1 MYLLEYQAKKLF
13 HQVGIPIL
21 PSQPIVNLSE
31 IKHLHI
37 PYPVVLKSQVR
48 SGGRGQAGGIR
59 FVENTID
66 AIVAAQ
72 AIFNL
77 AILGEYPEVILAE
90 ARYDTKSEFFL
101 SVLLDYK
108 LQRPVLLGSPKGG
121 IDVETLL
128 EHMEKVVVNSDF
140 SPFYARRLAVKMGL
154 KGELIQTVSSIFEKM
169 YQIFREKD
177 LDLIEINPLAVSLT
191 GEVMALD
198 GKIAVNDAAL
208 SRHRDLVEL
217 LTSSKPETSSMIFEP
232 IIPKPLTLPKVGV
245 IKATAGKGNI
255 GIISNGWGLT
265 LTSWELLVHKQV
277 NPASGWMLSEQEG
290 LISLVDQLTTA
301 LEQAIQSTHIKVLLI
316 NILGSLETSGAI
328 AKGIADYFQPYL
340 KRERDF
346 HEDLF
351 PRASRTSFFEH
362 QQDSQPQNRL
372 SRVTKLPSLV
382 VRLLGGDL
390 DSIKASLSGLDI
402 NLTEDLGQAITTT
415 VSLAKAQKNRVTSPQ
430 SRSN

>member
-1 MYLLEYQAKKLF
+1 MDLLEYQAKELF
-13 HQVGIPIL
+13 HRVGIPIL

-48 SGGRGQAGGIR
+48 SGGRGKAGGIR

-72 AIFNL
+72 AIFSL

-128 EHMEKVVVNSDF
+128 EHMEKVVVDSDF

-154 KGELIQTVSSIFEKM
+154 QGELIQTVSSILEKM
-169 YQIFREKD
+169 YQIFWEKD
-177 LDLIEINPLAVSLT
+177 LDSIEINPLAVSPT

-198 GKIAVNDAAL
+198 GKIAVNDSAL

-217 LTSSKPETSSMIFEP
+217 LTSSKLETSSIVFEP
-232 IIPKPLTLPKVGV
+232 VIPQPLNLPQVCV
-245 IKATAGKGNI
+245 IKATPGEGNI

-265 LTSWELLVHKQV
+265 ITSWELLVHEQG
-277 NPASGWMLSEQEG
+277 NPACGWMLNEQEG
-290 LISLVDQLTTA
+290 LISFAEQLTIA
-301 LEQAIQSTHIKVLLI
+301 LEQAIKSTHIKVLLI
-316 NILGSLETSGAI
+316 NILGSPETSEVI

-340 KRERDF
+340 KREIKFFR
-346 HEDLF
+346 EDLF
-351 PRASRTSFFEH
+351 PRPTRANSLEH
-362 QQDSQPQNRL
+362 QQDGQLQNHLSQ
-372 SRVTKLPSLV
+372 VTKLPSLV

-390 DSIKASLSGLDI
+390 DPIKESLSGLEI

-415 VSLAKAQKNRVTSPQ
+415 VSLAKAPKK
-430 SRSN
+430 

>member
-1 MYLLEYQAKKLF
+1 MDLLEYQAKKLF
-13 HQVGIPIL
+13 HRVGIPIL

-48 SGGRGQAGGIR
+48 SGGRGKAGGIR

-128 EHMEKVVVNSDF
+128 EHMEKVVVDSDF

-154 KGELIQTVSSIFEKM
+154 QGKLIQTVSFILEKM

-177 LDLIEINPLAVSLT
+177 LDLIEINPLAVSPT

-208 SRHRDLVEL
+208 SRHQDLVEL
-217 LTSSKPETSSMIFEP
+217 LTSSKPESSSMIFEP
-232 IIPKPLTLPKVGV
+232 FIPKPLTLPQVCV
-245 IKATAGKGNI
+245 IKATSGEGNI

-277 NPASGWMLSEQEG
+277 NPVCGWMLSEQEG
-290 LISLVDQLTTA
+290 LISLIDQLTTA
-301 LEQAIQSTHIKVLLI
+301 LEQAIKSTHIKVLLI
-316 NILGSLETSGAI
+316 NILGSLKTSGVI
-328 AKGIADYFQPYL
+328 AKGIADHFQPYL
-340 KRERDF
+340 ERKTDF
-346 HEDLF
+346 RQDLF
-351 PRASRTSFFEH
+351 PIATKTNFLDH
-362 QQDSQPQNRL
+362 QQDYKPQNHL
-372 SRVTKLPSLV
+372 SQVKKLPSLV

-390 DSIKASLSGLDI
+390 DSIQESLSGLDI

-415 VSLAKAQKNRVTSPQ
+415 VSLAKAQKK
-430 SRSN
+430 

>member
-1 MYLLEYQAKKLF
+1 MDLLEYQAKKLF

-48 SGGRGQAGGIR
+48 SGGRGKAGGIR

-72 AIFNL
+72 AIFSL

-128 EHMEKVVVNSDF
+128 EHMEKVVVDSDF

-154 KGELIQTVSSIFEKM
+154 QGELIQTVSSILEKM

-177 LDLIEINPLAVSLT
+177 LDLIEINPLAVSPT

-217 LTSSKPETSSMIFEP
+217 LTSSKLETSSIVFNP
-232 IIPKPLTLPKVGV
+232 VIPKPLTLPQVCV
-245 IKATAGKGNI
+245 IKATSGEGNI

-265 LTSWELLVHKQV
+265 LTSWELLVHEQG
-277 NPASGWMLSEQEG
+277 NPACGWMLSEQEG
-290 LISLVDQLTTA
+290 LISLIEQLTTA
-301 LEQAIQSTHIKVLLI
+301 LEQAIKSTHIKVLLI
-316 NILGSLETSGAI
+316 NILGNIETSGVI

-340 KRERDF
+340 KRETDF
-346 HEDLF
+346 REDPF
-351 PRASRTSFFEH
+351 PRPTRTNSLDH
-362 QQDSQPQNRL
+362 QQDGQPQNRL
-372 SRVTKLPSLV
+372 SQVTKLPSLV
-382 VRLLGGDL
+382 VRLLGDDF
-390 DSIKASLSGLDI
+390 DSIKESLSGLDI
-402 NLTEDLGQAITTT
+402 NSTEDLGQAITTT
-415 VSLAKAQKNRVTSPQ
+415 VSLAKAQKK
-430 SRSN
+430 

>member
-1 MYLLEYQAKKLF
+1 MDLLEYQAKKLF
-13 HQVGIPIL
+13 HRVGIPIL

-48 SGGRGQAGGIR
+48 SGGRGKAGGIR

-72 AIFNL
+72 AIFSL

-128 EHMEKVVVNSDF
+128 EHMEKVVVDSDF

-154 KGELIQTVSSIFEKM
+154 QGKLIQTVSSILEKM

-177 LDLIEINPLAVSLT
+177 LDLIEINPLAVSPT

-208 SRHRDLVEL
+208 SRHQDLVEL
-217 LTSSKPETSSMIFEP
+217 LTSSKPESSSIVFEP
-232 IIPKPLTLPKVGV
+232 FILKPLTLPQVCV
-245 IKATAGKGNI
+245 IKATSGEGNI

-265 LTSWELLVHKQV
+265 LTSWELLVHEQV
-277 NPASGWMLSEQEG
+277 NPVCGWMLSEQEG
-290 LISLVDQLTTA
+290 LISLIDQLTTA
-301 LEQAIQSTHIKVLLI
+301 LEQAIKSTQIKVLLI
-316 NILGSLETSGAI
+316 NILGSLKTSGVI

-340 KRERDF
+340 ERKTDF
-346 HEDLF
+346 RKDLF
-351 PRASRTSFFEH
+351 PIATKTNFLDH
-362 QQDSQPQNRL
+362 QQDYKPQNRL
-372 SRVTKLPSLV
+372 SQANELPSLV

-390 DSIKASLSGLDI
+390 YSIQESLSGLDI
-402 NLTEDLGQAITTT
+402 NLTEDLGQA
-415 VSLAKAQKNRVTSPQ
+415 
-430 SRSN
+430 